1 MEIRLHSS
9 LAVGVALLALALAG
23 SSETGARPIP
33 SDPSKP
39 ASPAKRPQVI
49 KQFPLDERTVY
60 EIPIGRDVPT
70 TLMFP
75 SALTAIEAA
84 NISTHPETPA
94 PVLLAYTPGRYFF
107 SVRALEPNAKA
118 AVNVIWKNRTFVLRF
133 VTSEEPYGS
142 VTFYEDA
149 LAGRSASFKKRVTPE
164 TLLGLL
170 DRAKS
175 FRLVAQQYPEAVQQ
189 IEHAAPGDV
198 TLYKDFRVT
207 VEEVFRFDPEDTLV
221 FKLRLKNAGEKEVI
235 YQPQRLA
242 VRVGQHV
249 YHASIADASGII
261 PPKAEATG
269 YFAITGTPN
278 GGRANLSIKNRFSVI
293 VPRVERDA
301 RLVLPE

>member
-1 MEIRLHSS
+1 MELRLHAALS
-9 LAVGVALLALALAG
+9 LVLALAFSGVSHA
-23 SSETGARPIP
+23 AP
-33 SDPSKP
+33 
-39 ASPAKRPQVI
+39 KRPQVI

-60 EIPIGRDVPT
+60 EIPIGPDVPT

-75 SALTAIEAA
+75 SALTAIEGA
-84 NISTHPETPA
+84 NVSASPDTPA

-107 SVRALEPNAKA
+107 SVRAADPDAKA
-118 AVNVIWKNRTFVLRF
+118 AVNVVWKNRTFVLRF
-133 VTSEEPYGS
+133 FTSKEPYAS
-142 VTFYEDA
+142 VTFYEDK
-149 LAGRSASFKKRVTPE
+149 LAGHSSNLQRRVTPE
-164 TLLGLL
+164 VLLGLL

-198 TLYKDFRVT
+198 TLYNDFRVT

-221 FKLRLKNAGEKEVI
+221 FKLKLENSGYSEVV

-242 VRVGQHV
+242 ARIGQNV

-261 PPKAEATG
+261 PPLAVTTG
-269 YFAITGTPN
+269 YFAITGTPY
-278 GGRANLSIKNRFSVI
+278 GGRANLSIKNRVSII

-301 RLVLPE
+301 KLVLPE

>member
-1 MEIRLHSS
+1 MELRIQSILGA
-9 LAVGVALLALALAG
+9 LVAVGLMCAAQAA
-23 SSETGARPIP
+23 P
-33 SDPSKP
+33 
-39 ASPAKRPQVI
+39 KRPQII

-60 EIPIGRDVPT
+60 EIPIGPDVPT

-75 SALTAIEAA
+75 SALTAIEGA
-84 NISTHPETPA
+84 NVSANPDTPA

-107 SVRALEPNAKA
+107 SVRAGEPDAKA
-118 AVNVIWKNRTFVLRF
+118 AVNVVWKNRTFVLRF
-133 VTSEEPYGS
+133 HASKEPYAS

-149 LAGRSASFKKRVTPE
+149 LAGRSASLQRRVTPE
-164 TLLGLL
+164 VLLGLL

-221 FKLRLKNAGEKEVI
+221 FKLKLENAGESEVI

-242 VRVGQHV
+242 ARIGQNV

-261 PPKAEATG
+261 PPQAATTG
-269 YFAITGTPN
+269 YFAITGTPH
-278 GGRANLSIKNRFSVI
+278 GGRANLSIKNRVSVI

>member
-1 MEIRLHSS
+1 MELRLHSLLS
-9 LAVGVALLALALAG
+9 TLVLAFLTVATDVA
-23 SSETGARPIP
+23 ARPGDLVMP
-33 SDPSKP
+33 STPPAPVKP
-39 ASPAKRPQVI
+39 PQVI

-60 EIPIGRDVPT
+60 EIPIGRNVPT

-75 SALTAIEAA
+75 SALTAIEGA
-84 NISTHPETPA
+84 NISAAPDTPA
-94 PVLLAYTPGRYFF
+94 PVLLSYTPGRYFF
-107 SVRALEPNAKA
+107 SVRAQDENAKA
-118 AVNVIWKNRTFVLRF
+118 AINVVWKNRTFVIRF
-133 VTSEEPYGS
+133 VSSPEPYGS

-149 LAGRSASFKKRVTPE
+149 LAGRSASLQRRVTPDV
-164 TLLGLL
+164 LLGLL

-221 FKLRLKNAGEKEVI
+221 FKLKLENLGSSEVI

-242 VRVGQHV
+242 ARIGQNV
-249 YHASIADASGII
+249 YHASIADASGIV
-261 PPKAEATG
+261 PPQASATG
-269 YFAITGTPN
+269 YFAITGTSN
-278 GGRANLSIKNRFSVI
+278 GGRANLSIKNRVSVI

-301 RLVLPE
+301 KLVLPE

>member
-1 MEIRLHSS
+1 MELRLHAVLS
-9 LAVGVALLALALAG
+9 LALSLVFANATHAV
-23 SSETGARPIP
+23 EHP
-33 SDPSKP
+33 
-39 ASPAKRPQVI
+39 PQVI

-60 EIPIGRDVPT
+60 EIPIGADVPT

-75 SALTAIEAA
+75 SALTAIEGA
-84 NISTHPETPA
+84 NISANPETPA

-107 SVRALEPNAKA
+107 SVRAGEPNAKA
-118 AVNVIWKNRTFVLRF
+118 AVNVVWKNRTFVLRF
-133 VTSEEPYGS
+133 FVSKEPYAS
-142 VTFYEDA
+142 VTFYDDA
-149 LAGRSASFKKRVTPE
+149 LSGRSASLQRRVTPE
-164 TLLGLL
+164 VLLGLL

-189 IEHAAPGDV
+189 IEHGAPGDV

-221 FKLRLKNAGEKEVI
+221 FKLKLENPGSAEVI

-242 VRVGQHV
+242 ARIGQNV
-249 YHASIADASGII
+249 YHASIADASGIV
-261 PPKAEATG
+261 PPQASATG

-278 GGRANLSIKNRFSVI
+278 GGRANLSIKNRVSVI

-301 RLVLPE
+301 KLVLPE